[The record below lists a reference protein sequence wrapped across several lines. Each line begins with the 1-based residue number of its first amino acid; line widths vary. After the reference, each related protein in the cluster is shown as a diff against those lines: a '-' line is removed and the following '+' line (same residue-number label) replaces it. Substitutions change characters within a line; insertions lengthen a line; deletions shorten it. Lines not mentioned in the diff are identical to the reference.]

1 MPPSDRTDISGDSDE
16 FREERDFMP
25 DVDCTLR
32 CYLRA
37 SPPAVDP
44 HAAQRMVDR
53 LAAQGYYVAAIEEQ
67 EVDIAWYCAFFLA
80 ENVAGEPDP
89 TARFAFTPAISDA
102 LRQRLAAFAIQQ
114 DELGFS
120 AYSTS
125 ATHDLDE
132 A

>member
-32 CYLRA
+32 CYLRV

-44 HAAQRMVDR
+44 HAAQRMVDQ

-89 TARFAFTPAISDA
+89 TARFASRPPSQTPCD
-102 LRQRLAAFAIQQ
+102 
-114 DELGFS
+114 S
-120 AYSTS
+120 ASRRSPSNRTS
-125 ATHDLDE
+125 SASPPTRP
-132 A
+132 ARRMIWTK